1 MKIPF
6 GRFQLNLSI
15 SKNAHKAAELPELIE
30 ASDQEV
36 QRMQAQ
42 HRLQLDGNTWPADS
56 VRYRNARPRVW

>member
-1 MKIPF
+1 VH
-6 GRFQLNLSI
+6 S
-15 SKNAHKAAELPELIE
+15 SADLPELIE

>member
-1 MKIPF
+1 MHIPF
-6 GRFQLNLSI
+6 RLFPLSR
-15 SKNAHKAAELPELIE
+15 SKSKSAHTGAELPELIE

-42 HRLQLDGNTWPADS
+42 HRLNLDANTWPADS

>member
-15 SKNAHKAAELPELIE
+15 SKSADTVAELPALIE

-42 HRLQLDGNTWPADS
+42 HRLNLDGNTWPADS
-56 VRYRNARPRVW
+56 VRYRNARPRVS

>member
-1 MKIPF
+1 MNIPF
-6 GRFQLNLSI
+6 GPFRLKLSI